1 MRLTLKEEFRNMSS
15 QFFYV
20 QLKFTPKMGI
30 DRVPVITQHEAV
42 VEVPKDLV
50 QRKQSENTREN
61 SREKV
66 IVLELARRAALGT
79 FPTVLERVVGLYDE
93 DPPIWYAERP
103 HIMNE
108 RRCDNEENGTRAWR
122 VV

>member
-1 MRLTLKEEFRNMSS
+1 MDS

-20 QLKFTPKMGI
+20 QLNFRPKIGT
-30 DRVPVITQHEAV
+30 DRVPLIKQHEAV

-50 QRKQSENTREN
+50 QRKQSENTSAN

-79 FPTVLERVVGLYDE
+79 FPTILERAIGLYNE
-93 DPPIWYAERP
+93 DPPIWYEDRP
-103 HIMNE
+103 HVMNE
-108 RRCDNEENGTRAWR
+108 RRCDNEENGTRAWMI
-122 VV
+122 V

>member
-1 MRLTLKEEFRNMSS
+1 MSS
-15 QFFYV
+15 QFFYI
-20 QLKFTPKMGI
+20 QLKFIPKMGI
-30 DRVPVITQHEAV
+30 DRVPVITKQEAV

-50 QRKQSENTREN
+50 QRKQLEHTSAN

-79 FPTVLERVVGLYDE
+79 FPTVSERVIGLYNE
-93 DPPIWYAERP
+93 DPPIWYEDRP
-103 HIMNE
+103 HVMNE

-122 VV
+122 IVQEGR

>member
-1 MRLTLKEEFRNMSS
+1 MSS

-50 QRKQSENTREN
+50 QRKQSENTSAN

-79 FPTVLERVVGLYDE
+79 FPTVLERVIGLYNE
-93 DPPIWYAERP
+93 DPPIWYEDRP
-103 HIMNE
+103 HVMNE

-122 VV
+122 IVKEGEGKQK

>member
-1 MRLTLKEEFRNMSS
+1 MSN

-20 QLKFTPKMGI
+20 QLKFNPKIGN
-30 DRVPVITQHEAV
+30 DRVPVTKQHEAV

-50 QRKQSENTREN
+50 QLKQSENTCQT

-66 IVLELARRAALGT
+66 IVLELARRAALGS
-79 FPTVLERVVGLYDE
+79 FPTVTERVIGLYDE
-93 DPPIWYAERP
+93 DPPIWYVDRP
-103 HIMNE
+103 HVMNE

>member
-1 MRLTLKEEFRNMSS
+1 MSS

-20 QLKFTPKMGI
+20 QLKFIPKMGI

-50 QRKQSENTREN
+50 QRKQSENTSAN

-79 FPTVLERVVGLYDE
+79 FPSIAHFLHEAKIASSVQCWVKIKQHD
-93 DPPIWYAERP
+93 
-103 HIMNE
+103 
-108 RRCDNEENGTRAWR
+108 
-122 VV
+122 

>member
-1 MRLTLKEEFRNMSS
+1 MYS

-20 QLKFTPKMGI
+20 QLNFRPKLGT
-30 DRVPVITQHEAV
+30 DRVPLIKQHEAV

-50 QRKQSENTREN
+50 QRKQSENTSAN

-79 FPTVLERVVGLYDE
+79 FPTVLERAIGLYNE
-93 DPPIWYAERP
+93 DPPIWYEDRP
-103 HIMNE
+103 HVMNE
-108 RRCDNEENGTRAWR
+108 RRCDNEENGTRAWMI
-122 VV
+122 V